1 MGKIKMA
8 KTPPRID
15 MTPMV
20 DLFFLLLI
28 FFILTATFRPQ
39 EAVAVDTPYS
49 NSNTVAPER
58 HIMTLTISKDNLV
71 FFNVDNGEDSAEHL
85 RAKILRAIGQYY
97 NMTFT
102 NDEVKKFEGMNSFS
116 LPMDKMKAWLTEKD
130 SKARDALNTGMP
142 MDSTDNQ
149 LLMWIRFSRQ
159 YYPEFEV
166 AIKGDQ
172 NADYK
177 EVKKVIDILQDN
189 NVNKFNLTTSL
200 ESVNITLEN
209 LKDI

>member
-8 KTPPRID
+8 KKPPRID

-39 EAVAVDTPYS
+39 EAVAVDTPDS
-49 NSNTVAPER
+49 NSNTTTPEQ
-58 HIMTLTISKDNLV
+58 HVITLTVSKDNKV
-71 FFNVDNGEDSAEHL
+71 FFNVDNGTDSAEHL
-85 RAKILRAIGQYY
+85 RAKVLQAMGSQY
-97 NMTFT
+97 NIRFT
-102 NDEVKKFEGMNSFS
+102 PAEIKKFEVLNSFS
-116 LPMDKMKAWLTEKD
+116 LPIDKMKDWLNAEDT
-130 SKARDALNTGMP
+130 KARDAMHSGMP
-142 MDSTDNQ
+142 LDSTDNQ

-166 AIKGDQ
+166 ALKGDRD
-172 NADYK
+172 ADYK

-189 NVNKFNLTTSL
+189 NVNKFNLTTNL
-200 ESVNITLEN
+200 EKDNVTLNN
-209 LKDI
+209 L